1 MNYISKRVEPNRL
14 NSLNGTIYRGVMLNG
29 KPTPIH
35 AGLIKTSIK
44 QYQPWTPSYKVA
56 ETFALEY
63 SGNYGVIF
71 HANVAE
77 NKNKLLL
84 SIIDAVNLYNKQFND
99 EYDYLLDIF
108 AHQDEIILKGRSVNV
123 NKIEILIPDKKKYRN
138 IDPITM
144 IPLMKWRE

>member
-1 MNYISKRVEPNRL
+1 MRNLIKLIENQIKVEKQDLETLKKAFMTLSDWIQGDAMTYPYNEDGEKFSIKPYYNAMNYISKRVEPNRL

-84 SIIDAVNLYNKQFND
+84 SIIDAVNLYNK
-99 EYDYLLDIF
+99 
-108 AHQDEIILKGRSVNV
+108 
-123 NKIEILIPDKKKYRN
+123 
-138 IDPITM
+138 
-144 IPLMKWRE
+144 